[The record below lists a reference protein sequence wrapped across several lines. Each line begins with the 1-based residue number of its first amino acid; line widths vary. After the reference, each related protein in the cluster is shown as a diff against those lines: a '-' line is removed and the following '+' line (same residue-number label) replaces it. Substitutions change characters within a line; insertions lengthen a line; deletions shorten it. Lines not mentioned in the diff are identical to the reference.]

1 MIKLFWDK
9 FIDPLE
15 FFKFKS
21 ALIMILIIVGL
32 MLDRR

>member
-1 MIKLFWDK
+1 MIKKFWDK

-15 FFKFKS
+15 YFRLKS
-21 ALIMILIIVGL
+21 ALVMIGMIIVL